1 MKQILNKCKQKE
13 LSLAHQRRYMLGKDV
28 LRQLKLTLCLREKN
42 QECEGKVGLACETAE
57 GNACGMNEI
66 RIPIQGELVV
76 LYQES
81 V

>member
-1 MKQILNKCKQKE
+1 M
-13 LSLAHQRRYMLGKDV
+13 
-28 LRQLKLTLCLREKN
+28 RQGREKN
-42 QECEGKVGLACETAE
+42 QESEGKVGLACETAE

-66 RIPIQGELVV
+66 RIPLQGELVV